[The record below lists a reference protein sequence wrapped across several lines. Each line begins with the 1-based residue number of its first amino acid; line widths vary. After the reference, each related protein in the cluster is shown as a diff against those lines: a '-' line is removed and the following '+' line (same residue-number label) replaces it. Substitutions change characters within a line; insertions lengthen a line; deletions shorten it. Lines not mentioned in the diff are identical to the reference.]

1 MKKIVGLIICFC
13 TFCIVNVSAETLSLK
28 LISEDNK
35 DLKFDVVV
43 TNVMGANNVFE
54 GEVKYDKNDINS
66 IKLVAADGWELYTKL
81 KDNSVRFIALSM
93 ENVAVENTTLF
104 KVNTDVKKETKL
116 TLGNIGVAGGN
127 VGVTLGEVTYTYKEI
142 VVEDNKPVIDS
153 EIKPDVKDEEVS
165 IPSDDLINNIEDNEI
180 IEEVVDKKED
190 KETKKDNELSKT
202 IVSILVAIAIVTLA
216 FIFLFRKRKGGVK

>member
-1 MKKIVGLIICFC
+1 MKKIIGLIICLYA
-13 TFCIVNVSAETLSLK
+13 FCIVNVSAETLSLK
-28 LISEDNK
+28 LVSEDNK
-35 DLKFDVVV
+35 VLNFDVVV

-66 IKLVAADGWELYTKL
+66 IKLVAADGWELYTKV

-127 VGVTLGEVTYTYKEI
+127 VGVTLGEITYSYKEV

-153 EIKPDVKDEEVS
+153 EIKPDIKDEQVS
-165 IPSDDLINNIEDNEI
+165 IPSDDLINNIEDVKDD
-180 IEEVVDKKED
+180 VVEKEN